1 MGCHLCKGGKL
12 TMKQKD
18 IKRKK
23 KRDVLKELLKK
34 QLGKLQPKPQK
45 GPASQSKVSA

>member
-1 MGCHLCKGGKL
+1 
-12 TMKQKD
+12 MKAKEL
-18 IKRKK
+18 KK
-23 KRDVLKELLKK
+23 KRRRDVLKELLKK